1 MTPMSAD
8 IPPARGGLSL
18 PALVLARVCTSAV
31 FMTYPACLSTLL
43 VAWEMSAAQAGLVQA
58 SFTVGFAL
66 SLLVASALCDLIGAR
81 RVFNIAM
88 AFSAVAALLFAL
100 FARSFDSA
108 MIFVCLVGLSQ
119 GGTYTPAIMLVAA
132 NADPA
137 RKASGVGWVLA
148 GMSAGYVISIFLSAA
163 MIERFGYEAAFLAT
177 AAFTVAGWG
186 FGIYAVRVARDRD
199 ETAGGTAATAAAP
212 TPRRQATLLMLGYIG
227 HSWELLGAWAW
238 VPAFLAAAILSRGK
252 MSPIE
257 LGLWTALALHLTGFF
272 SSFLSG
278 YAADRYGARRVLI
291 GFALVGA
298 LCSFAIGW
306 LDGGSVAL
314 LIAVTAVY
322 GFVAIGDSAVL
333 SSAMTDAVPADRL
346 GRILG
351 LRSILGMS
359 AGAAAP
365 AVFGLTLDLLPPDI
379 AWGYAFWTL
388 GAGGFIAFI
397 CALGLKR

>member
-1 MTPMSAD
+1 M
-8 IPPARGGLSL
+8 
-18 PALVLARVCTSAV
+18 
-31 FMTYPACLSTLL
+31 
-43 VAWEMSAAQAGLVQA
+43 
-58 SFTVGFAL
+58 
-66 SLLVASALCDLIGAR
+66 
-81 RVFNIAM
+81 
-88 AFSAVAALLFAL
+88 
-100 FARSFDSA
+100 
-108 MIFVCLVGLSQ
+108 
-119 GGTYTPAIMLVAA
+119 
-132 NADPA
+132 
-137 RKASGVGWVLA
+137 
-148 GMSAGYVISIFLSAA
+148 
-163 MIERFGYEAAFLAT
+163 
-177 AAFTVAGWG
+177 
-186 FGIYAVRVARDRD
+186 
-199 ETAGGTAATAAAP
+199 
-212 TPRRQATLLMLGYIG
+212 
-227 HSWELLGAWAW
+227 GAWAW